1 MNVFT
6 SIFYYFYVGYLFLG
20 SILWNTN
27 IFNLMKSSLLFPCH
41 LYLCFSYLKRKSLP
55 NWRPQIF
62 IPRHLS
68 KSFIVLVFNLDLWS
82 VLSWLLITL
91 MMCYLCFF
99 KAAWSF
105 SDASVHVKLHEK
117 FQEKII
123 FNSFC
128 LMFGHLGEICLL
140 AWGDSFEFFLN

>member
-20 SILWNTN
+20 SILWSTN

-62 IPRHLS
+62 IPRYLL

-99 KAAWSF
+99 LKLLEVFLMLQFMWNYMKSF
-105 SDASVHVKLHEK
+105 RKKLFLILSALCLAIWGK
-117 FQEKII
+117 SAYWLGVIL
-123 FNSFC
+123 FN
-128 LMFGHLGEICLL
+128 
-140 AWGDSFEFFLN
+140 FF